1 MSCRTP
7 SKAMRTHRDG
17 QSSARAQE
25 GFQAGRGTGCRA
37 GSARVWVN
45 LFSPTAQPSCP
56 LPQPPPPALLPLRQW
71 HLQYLFKMGVPST
84 QQWEA
89 PPLQVKPCD
98 LLRVE
103 PPLPPRQSHS
113 TVTSVQC
120 DAPTG
125 GRGLPEGRAQ
135 ILCIPEPV
143 PPAGANL

>member
-1 MSCRTP
+1 MSCQAP
-7 SKAMRTHRDG
+7 SEAMRTRGDG

-25 GFQAGRGTGCRA
+25 GFQAEWA

-45 LFSPTAQPSCP
+45 LFTPTAQPSCP

-84 QQWEA
+84 WQWED
-89 PPLQVKPCD
+89 PRLQVTPCD

-103 PPLPPRQSHS
+103 HTLPPHQSHS

-125 GRGLPEGRAQ
+125 GQGLPEGRAQ
-135 ILCIPEPV
+135 ILRIPEPV
-143 PPAGANL
+143 PPAGGNP